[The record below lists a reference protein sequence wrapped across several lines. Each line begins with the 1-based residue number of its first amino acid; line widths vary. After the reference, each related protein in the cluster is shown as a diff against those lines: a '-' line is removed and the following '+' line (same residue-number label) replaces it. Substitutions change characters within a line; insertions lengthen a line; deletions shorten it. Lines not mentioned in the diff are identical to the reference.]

1 MRVGNLVRPVPGHFT
16 VSEQHWVG
24 VVIDFHIR
32 VDRCGEPLERYAIV
46 CWNSDF
52 PQEEEYPD
60 SLEVIG

>member
-32 VDRCGEPLERYAIV
+32 VDQFAEPQERYAIV
-46 CWNSDF
+46 CWNPEF
-52 PQEEEYPD
+52 PQEEEHLD
-60 SLEVIG
+60 ALEVIG